1 MPMTF
6 LDYTLLLLTS
16 ILLYS
21 KFISYHYTVSI
32 MRRTKSLNRES
43 IDKHEA
49 IMRISSM
56 EAVNVRS
63 NLTEDKKIN
72 MKISF
77 KENVFEM
84 LKVQENFAREV
95 IQNSDSIYE
104 DKKSDPNIVCFKR
117 SYRLSSLNQS
127 LCYSY
132 ASV

>member
-1 MPMTF
+1 MMPVTF
-6 LDYTLLLLTS
+6 LDCTLLLLTS

-32 MRRTKSLNRES
+32 MRRTKSLNGES
-43 IDKHEA
+43 IEKHEA
-49 IMRISSM
+49 IMKISSM
-56 EAVNVRS
+56 EAVNVGS

-84 LKVQENFAREV
+84 LKVQEKFAREV

-104 DKKSDPNIVCFKR
+104 DKKSDPNIVCSKGHIVYLR
-117 SYRLSSLNQS
+117 
-127 LCYSY
+127 
-132 ASV
+132 

>member
-32 MRRTKSLNRES
+32 MRRAKSLNRES
-43 IDKHEA
+43 IEKHEA
-49 IMRISSM
+49 IMK
-56 EAVNVRS
+56 AVNVGS

-84 LKVQENFAREV
+84 LKVQEKFAREG

-104 DKKSDPNIVCFKR
+104 DKKSDPNIV
-117 SYRLSSLNQS
+117 
-127 LCYSY
+127 
-132 ASV
+132 

>member
-1 MPMTF
+1 MPATV
-6 LDYTLLLLTS
+6 LDCTLLLLTS

-43 IDKHEA
+43 IEKHEA

-56 EAVNVRS
+56 EAVNVGS

-84 LKVQENFAREV
+84 LKVQEKFAREV

-104 DKKSDPNIVCFKR
+104 DKKSDPNIVCSKGHIVYLR
-117 SYRLSSLNQS
+117 
-127 LCYSY
+127 
-132 ASV
+132 